1 MASIHMPMYL
11 KYLSLSSFIIVN
23 IPKVTVQPLSKTI
36 ILRVNNFNISLS
48 CGAKGDNLQY
58 EWERLN
64 ATIPSGTDGKSNSTL
79 YFYLLSPENAGKYR
93 CVVSNGSGIGYS
105 EYADLQIRS

>member
-1 MASIHMPMYL
+1 MPMYL
-11 KYLSLSSFIIVN
+11 KYLSVSSFIIVN

-58 EWERLN
+58 EWEKLN
-64 ATIPSGTDGKSNSTL
+64 ATIPSGTDGRNNSTL

-93 CVVSNGSGIGYS
+93 CAVSNGSGIGYS